1 MSDAQLRKWA
11 ETWTRAGREL
21 EAIKRREL
29 RAMSDEQA
37 KEAALDVLS
46 LSLPEDL
53 APRCSSGLV
62 DQQRW
67 FARIRARK

>member
-11 ETWTRAGREL
+11 ETWARAGTEL

-29 RAMSDEQA
+29 QAMSDEDA

-46 LSLPEDL
+46 MPLPEDL
-53 APRCSSGLV
+53 PPRPGSGLV

-67 FARIRARK
+67 FARIRARR

>member
-11 ETWTRAGREL
+11 ETWARAGVDL
-21 EAIKRREL
+21 EAIKRHEL
-29 RAMSDEQA
+29 QAMSDEDA

-46 LSLPEDL
+46 MPLPEDL
-53 APRCSSGLV
+53 PTRPGSGLV